1 MGALKGTVK
10 WVRNDVCDVLGM
22 ASIDD
27 VCVCVSVLCNAPGA
41 GPFIYIYL
49 APRGSWALGLL
60 AGALAEP
67 SGPSMVFLLAPLPR

>member
-27 VCVCVSVLCNAPGA
+27 VCVYVSIRFLGARPAGGGA
-41 GPFIYIYL
+41 GGAVGTFHGIP
-49 APRGSWALGLL
+49 
-60 AGALAEP
+60 AGAIAAVANGWVDGW
-67 SGPSMVFLLAPLPR
+67 SWC